1 MLQDA
6 KDTLIRWNNSTSER
20 NKLQHSYL
28 VITIIVVLIAG
39 IVSLIN
45 GKLGHKLTYIALAA
59 ISIFIIN
66 ALVWNLLSSIIIAKI
81 PKRIKRK

>member
-28 VITIIVVLIAG
+28 VITIIVILISG
-39 IVSLIN
+39 IISLIN
-45 GKLGHKLTYIALAA
+45 GHLGHQLTYIALAS